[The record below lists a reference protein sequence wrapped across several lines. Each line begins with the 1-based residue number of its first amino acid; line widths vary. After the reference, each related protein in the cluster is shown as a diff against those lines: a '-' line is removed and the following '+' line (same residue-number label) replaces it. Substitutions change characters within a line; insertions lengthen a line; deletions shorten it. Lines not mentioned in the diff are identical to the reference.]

1 MFFFFFFFSY
11 RGASLFGLSWH
22 LGYILRIPSS
32 NSIPFT
38 GTSAPP
44 LPSESALSL
53 CLPLEQPLPSLSSY
67 SKNYPLTKFRL
78 LLKVLCILASLLSYL
93 NPSPSS
99 HYFLSILASFL
110 FFEPVKLFAIWR
122 SLHLLFPG
130 PGVFF
135 CRAGS
140 ATFRAQFQWHFLT
153 EAFPIQI
160 LLHFILFIHSTYHLP
175 LSYPFLLSSSPTK
188 LLDAYGQETYLFT
201 TVSKSL
207 A

>member
-1 MFFFFFFFSY
+1 MSAT
-11 RGASLFGLSWH
+11 GAAPAQPVL
-22 LGYILRIPSS
+22 ILQ
-32 NSIPFT
+32 
-38 GTSAPP
+38 
-44 LPSESALSL
+44 E
-53 CLPLEQPLPSLSSY
+53 LSSHKIQTP
-67 SKNYPLTKFRL
+67 SQGPVHSCL
-78 LLKVLCILASLLSYL
+78 SLLSYL